1 MSMNGWNAAERLP
14 VADFEQSPL
23 PGPEAAIER
32 AALPVAAGEMGPLPA
47 APWLAEPVRSDPRVR
62 RTPAPA
68 ETPKRRWNRPSAR
81 EQERV
86 QWNTP
91 DGQEEARGRVKRVVV
106 KADPRV
112 RWIPPAGQKEA
123 PRGPLATPPEAPLF
137 DVPGPYEVNV
147 REFGA
152 IGSKLQFVGSIE
164 GELDLVR
171 IRVDKVRVR
180 VEADSPPE
188 RPADSSDD
196 PYLQERLGKPG
207 HFDKPIHADQW
218 VLRDA
223 PAQVAAFRQ
232 LRPGAGIGIFGAAAK
247 GVSHAAVIVA
257 VDAAKFTVKFKPAA
271 ATRVTDAEVWND
283 DRPPI
288 QAALDEAGLVA
299 GVKNLR
305 GAVVRVP
312 AGTYPIGVP
321 WAADN
326 RPVFVWSNTRVVGE
340 GPQRTVLVLADEV
353 NQPVWDPQNPGNNL
367 WAKVKSAGTAMV
379 VANSR
384 STSWARD
391 HRDRFHESVVRG
403 SVDYLGPADREA
415 APNENISLEEL
426 AVDGNRE
433 NQRRLYR
440 GGGDRRSWSY
450 ILREPREELPSGV
463 GRDLVRQVPGIESG
477 SQSVDFVAS
486 DNGSVPGMTKP
497 VAQTIYV
504 LATLIDGDGNESTPS
519 RMGVI
524 LLYDLRRSFSLRVL
538 FGKYPNVGR
547 ARAGNLKLRIWVRDG
562 RPNESEAAKQVGY
575 RIGAEQVVGQLMR
588 KPIANWWDPREEY
601 VDVRVELDP
610 RKGGPQVLG
619 EGPGAAPPG
628 FGITAAGQGAGAGI
642 TLDNVRGSGLLNV
655 VIRDCAVDGLMFGS
669 SQSDPN
675 DKQKINGGAE
685 DCWATKVRM
694 ERCGRWG
701 AAVPGRAR
709 NLRFSWCEFVDNLG
723 GIDVE
728 GHFEGA
734 VRHVL
739 GHVLRWQSRRFPV
752 DGLYF
757 DDCTWLNVGGF
768 GIKLGPSPGQLMRLL
783 RVQRCR
789 FAGQAVAIWL
799 AAENRDSL
807 IDDVEITDTFFCFT
821 LKQACVIQTRGEP
834 AFPGKWLYPTGGRG
848 RLYRCRFY
856 HCPTGGLREPSYS
869 YDASHIHPVLSFVA
883 TRRLKDEPPAGL
895 GRWRNAP
902 S

>member
-1 MSMNGWNAAERLP
+1 MNGWNHAEAMP
-14 VADFEQSPL
+14 ADFEPTPL

-68 ETPKRRWNRPSAR
+68 ETPKRRWNRRSAR
-81 EQERV
+81 EQARV
-86 QWNTP
+86 RWNTP
-91 DGQEEARGRVKRVVV
+91 NGREEARGRVKRVVV

-112 RWIPPAGQKEA
+112 RWIPPAGLKEA
-123 PRGPLATPPEAPLF
+123 PPGPLATPPEAPLF

-147 REFGA
+147 RDFGA
-152 IGSKLQFVGSIE
+152 IGSKLQFVGSID
-164 GELDLVR
+164 GELDVLR

-218 VLRDA
+218 VFRDA

-257 VDAAKFTVKFKPAA
+257 VDAAKLTVKFKPAA
-271 ATRVTDAEVWND
+271 ATTVTDADVWND

-288 QAALDEAGLVA
+288 QAALDEAGVVA

-305 GAVVRVP
+305 GALVRVP

-391 HRDRFHESVVRG
+391 HRERFHE
-403 SVDYLGPADREA
+403 
-415 APNENISLEEL
+415 
-426 AVDGNRE
+426 
-433 NQRRLYR
+433 
-440 GGGDRRSWSY
+440 
-450 ILREPREELPSGV
+450 
-463 GRDLVRQVPGIESG
+463 
-477 SQSVDFVAS
+477 
-486 DNGSVPGMTKP
+486 
-497 VAQTIYV
+497 
-504 LATLIDGDGNESTPS
+504 
-519 RMGVI
+519 
-524 LLYDLRRSFSLRVL
+524 
-538 FGKYPNVGR
+538 
-547 ARAGNLKLRIWVRDG
+547 
-562 RPNESEAAKQVGY
+562 
-575 RIGAEQVVGQLMR
+575 
-588 KPIANWWDPREEY
+588 
-601 VDVRVELDP
+601 
-610 RKGGPQVLG
+610 
-619 EGPGAAPPG
+619 
-628 FGITAAGQGAGAGI
+628 
-642 TLDNVRGSGLLNV
+642 
-655 VIRDCAVDGLMFGS
+655 
-669 SQSDPN
+669 
-675 DKQKINGGAE
+675 
-685 DCWATKVRM
+685 
-694 ERCGRWG
+694 
-701 AAVPGRAR
+701 
-709 NLRFSWCEFVDNLG
+709 
-723 GIDVE
+723 
-728 GHFEGA
+728 
-734 VRHVL
+734 
-739 GHVLRWQSRRFPV
+739 
-752 DGLYF
+752 GLYF

-783 RVQRCR
+783 RVRRCR
-789 FAGQAVAIWL
+789 LAGQAVAIWL
-799 AAENRDSL
+799 AAENHDSL

-883 TRRLKDEPPAGL
+883 TRRLKGESP
-895 GRWRNAP
+895 GRSWAVEECVFVMGKWYYEGIDPKGQNGAIELRAATLSTTTDLKAVANAFHGSMVDGNRGFAERAHLFIRSRP
-902 S
+902 GSDWVDASKTSWGRDVDSNSEVL